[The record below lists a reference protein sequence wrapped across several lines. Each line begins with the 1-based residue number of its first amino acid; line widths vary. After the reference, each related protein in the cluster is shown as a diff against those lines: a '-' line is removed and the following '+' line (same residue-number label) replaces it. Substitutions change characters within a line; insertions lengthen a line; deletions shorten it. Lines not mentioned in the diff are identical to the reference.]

1 MPEGQP
7 GQPGQP
13 GKDPACGP
21 GWPANA
27 AARLRLNSPEA
38 TAIVAHVLE
47 GARDGRSAADLMKAG
62 R

>member
-1 MPEGQP
+1 MGP
-7 GQPGQP
+7 
-13 GKDPACGP
+13 P

-38 TAIVAHVLE
+38 TVMLAAHVLE

>member
-1 MPEGQP
+1 MGP
-7 GQPGQP
+7 
-13 GKDPACGP
+13 P